1 MTERKMRKLV
11 TAGTAL
17 AVVVLFFLIIVLV
30 WQMAALSSKKREV
43 ERKHAECEEL
53 LERNKD
59 RADWIRFMTSEEG
72 KLWLAHRYG
81 YKETQ

>member
-59 RADWIRFMTSEEG
+59 CAEWLAFIQRDEG

-81 YKETQ
+81 YTKTQ